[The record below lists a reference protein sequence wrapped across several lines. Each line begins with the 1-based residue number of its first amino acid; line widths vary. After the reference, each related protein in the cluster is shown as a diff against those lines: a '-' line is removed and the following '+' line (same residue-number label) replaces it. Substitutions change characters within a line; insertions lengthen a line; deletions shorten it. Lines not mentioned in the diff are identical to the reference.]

1 MYKEQ
6 CDLDPFQKGFLAH
19 TYPQASGFF
28 HDGKAAFHLMSTWD
42 LTAGPMYSTDK
53 QGLQDAKLGWFF
65 FPEVQGGKGKANDI
79 FGSVY
84 GWLVSKDAP
93 KEAIDFMK
101 VCLRKEIQT
110 KLAAMGLSIPM
121 VKGTAEAI
129 RNPFFKALAVEVDH
143 SDWICV
149 AMDQLLGHDT
159 GRVFNDEAAI
169 VAAGAK
175 SPDDTVKAV
184 EKSWSKNRI

>member
-1 MYKEQ
+1 MRFGSIPKR
-6 CDLDPFQKGFLAH
+6 FLAH

-53 QGLQDAKLGWFF
+53 QGLEDAKLGWFF

-110 KLAAMGLSIPM
+110 KLAAM
-121 VKGTAEAI
+121 
-129 RNPFFKALAVEVDH
+129 ALY
-143 SDWICV
+143 SDGQRDRRSHPESFLQSPCRRGGSFRLDLRGNGSASW
-149 AMDQLLGHDT
+149 AGH
-159 GRVFNDEAAI
+159 GSRL
-169 VAAGAK
+169 
-175 SPDDTVKAV
+175 
-184 EKSWSKNRI
+184 